1 MENNKQMK
9 NGVDVKKRLLQA
21 FIVVFSLTILILSLI
36 TLASSV
42 KASNLAFGRYQFYIM
57 KSTTQTEIAES
68 GDLVITEKL
77 EPGKIKAGDKI
88 VYKDNEFYYCDNVV
102 ETRKSNIVN
111 KLIIAEK
118 DGVKYQFDESY
129 VQGKVVNRIPKL
141 GAIITFIRTPLGIV
155 FFMLFI
161 VCLLALLRLLIIYS
175 KKEDVKTNIAK

>member
-1 MENNKQMK
+1 MNWVK
-9 NGVDVKKRLLQA
+9 N
-21 FIVVFSLTILILSLI
+21 
-36 TLASSV
+36 
-42 KASNLAFGRYQFYIM
+42 QFYIM
-57 KSTTQTEIAES
+57 KSTTQPEIAES

-77 EPGKIKAGDKI
+77 GPGLIKSGDKI
-88 VYKDNEFYYCDNVV
+88 VYKDNEFYYCDDVV
-102 ETRKSNIVN
+102 ETRKTNIVN

-118 DGVKYQFDESY
+118 DGVSYQFDESY

-161 VCLLALLRLLIIYS
+161 VCLLALLRLLITYS